1 MNSFN
6 GFANSIRNTIYY
18 VINNYVVYNFPAVDA
33 SLVFYYPLDSSNGN
47 AGTANYASG
56 LPVYDASMMGSA
68 TNTYTQDSF
77 VTGLGDLNLN
87 NVMGSSATAYVQSNT
102 NFSLVPSS
110 ELSISLWFSCN
121 GQDVC
126 GTLISL
132 YQPSIDSSIRL
143 GLFGSQLIGGYY
155 PPLII
160 LPVTFSI
167 LGGGV
172 KSATNSP
179 LGNVNYIYTT
189 NGTFTIT
196 VPDGNPGCTIKVLL
210 IGAGGAGGAGA
221 QGGSGNV
228 YGINGGGGGGGQVLE
243 TPTINITS
251 TTTFNILVGSSMGP
265 INDSSGTYFYN
276 TAQTI
281 KYDASGGGYGATAYA
296 ASRGGGGASSS
307 SIPRSYSGTTN
318 IYNSYSGGNGVNSDI
333 GYGGGGA
340 GAGGSGTGGSSSSN
354 VNTIVRNG
362 GIGVTPS
369 NYFVNNISYGE
380 GGPTYVGGIQGSTS
394 GYLPTIGSATIWN
407 NASYSNVIINSQYLI
422 DAPNNTGHGGIG
434 GGWFSRNYLGNSSYN
449 IVGGKGGSGKCIVSI
464 ISS

>member
-143 GLFGSQLIGGYY
+143 GLFGSQLIGDFYT
-155 PPLII
+155 PPP
-160 LPVTFSI
+160 PVTYSI
-167 LGGGV
+167 LGGGA

-179 LGNVNYIYTT
+179 LGNVNYIFTT
-189 NGTFTIT
+189 DGSFTII
-196 VPDGNPGCTIKVLL
+196 VPNGSTGCNIRIFLV
-210 IGAGGAGGAGA
+210 
-221 QGGSGNV
+221 
-228 YGINGGGGGGGQVLE
+228 GGGGGGGGGVQGGPNVKAGLNAGGGGAGQVLE
-243 TPTINITS
+243 NTINITT
-251 TTTFNILVGSSMGP
+251 TTTFRIVIGSGGSANTEGTSTSFGSSY
-265 INDSSGTYFYN
+265 I
-276 TAQTI
+276 AL
-281 KYDASGGGYGATAYA
+281 GGGYGGSHTTLNTTAAYKIL
-296 ASRGGGGASSS
+296 SVNGGGGSYSDRYKFSSS
-307 SIPRSYSGTTN
+307 NSTGRNGYTSG
-318 IYNSYSGGNGVNSDI
+318 SGGINNNYA
-333 GYGGGGA
+333 YGGGGA
-340 GAGGSGTGGSSSSN
+340 GAGGNGSNGGTSSSYGEFQD
-354 VNTIVRNG
+354 NG
-362 GIGVTPS
+362 GNGITPS
-369 NYFVNNISYGE
+369 NYFYNNNVVYGI
-380 GGPTYVGGIQGSTS
+380 GGPTRIGGLDTGEAGSLPGAYTATLWRINNTS
-394 GYLPTIGSATIWN
+394 QPS
-407 NASYSNVIINSQYLI
+407 SQNQI
-422 DAPNNTGHGGIG
+422 SAPNNTGYGGIG
-434 GGWFSRNYLGNSSYN
+434 GSWFWRTGTGDNSYD
-449 IVGGKGGSGKCIVSI
+449 IRGGDGGSGICLISI
-464 ISS
+464 L